1 MATTTAGSQSPAASQ
16 HAGTKRRLK
25 IWFVF
30 IVLFMGWALY
40 TLLMQMSRQG
50 EAEIKLANASQKI
63 DAAAKQVEELK
74 LQVARLSDQ
83 EYIGQLAAKEQGMV
97 RKGEK
102 RIEVITQP

>member
-1 MATTTAGSQSPAASQ
+1 MATTTAASQSSAAAQPAGS
-16 HAGTKRRLK
+16 KRRLK

-40 TLLMQMSRQG
+40 TLLMQLNRQG
-50 EAEIKLANASQKI
+50 QAEAKLASATQKI
-63 DAAAKQVEELK
+63 EEAAKQVEELK

-97 RKGEK
+97 KKGEK
-102 RIEVITQP
+102 RIEVVTQP